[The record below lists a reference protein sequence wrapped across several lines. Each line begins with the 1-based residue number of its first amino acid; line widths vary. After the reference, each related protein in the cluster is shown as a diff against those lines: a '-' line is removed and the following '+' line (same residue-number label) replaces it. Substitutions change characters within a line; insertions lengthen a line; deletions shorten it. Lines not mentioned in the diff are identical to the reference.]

1 MESPVQNTICFTN
14 QTFLSIKHKNLFFC
28 ITLSSNSNIKKHVY
42 EKNPYKEA
50 PANFSVCVHTDCT
63 CGSTCLRQLAYPVL
77 LEREAFLHLA
87 NPTRCTKDHSCPYYR
102 DAAPVTYMRGFT
114 QMKKRMYPEQYQM
127 FMNFLIAR
135 FGRNPYFERRRG
147 DRKLS
152 LQEQEIIRKALKQAG
167 VTENLDFD
175 LKEEGFNWFD

>member
-1 MESPVQNTICFTN
+1 M
-14 QTFLSIKHKNLFFC
+14 KKNL
-28 ITLSSNSNIKKHVY
+28 
-42 EKNPYKEA
+42 YKEA

-114 QMKKRMYPEQYQM
+114 QMKKRMYPEQYQK

-135 FGRNPYFERRRG
+135 FGRI
-147 DRKLS
+147 L
-152 LQEQEIIRKALKQAG
+152 
-167 VTENLDFD
+167 T
-175 LKEEGFNWFD
+175 LKEEEETES

>member
-1 MESPVQNTICFTN
+1 M
-14 QTFLSIKHKNLFFC
+14 K
-28 ITLSSNSNIKKHVY
+28 
-42 EKNPYKEA
+42 KNPYKEA

-114 QMKKRMYPEQYQM
+114 QMKKRMYPEQYQK

-135 FGRNPYFERRRG
+135 FGRI
-147 DRKLS
+147 L
-152 LQEQEIIRKALKQAG
+152 
-167 VTENLDFD
+167 T
-175 LKEEGFNWFD
+175 LKEEEETES

>member
-1 MESPVQNTICFTN
+1 M
-14 QTFLSIKHKNLFFC
+14 K
-28 ITLSSNSNIKKHVY
+28 
-42 EKNPYKEA
+42 KNPYKEA

-102 DAAPVTYMRGFT
+102 DAAPVTYMRGFNT
-114 QMKKRMYPEQYQM
+114 NEKANVSRTIPEVHE
-127 FMNFLIAR
+127 FSDCTFR
-135 FGRNPYFERRRG
+135 TNPYFERRRG
-147 DRKLS
+147 DRKLN

>member
-1 MESPVQNTICFTN
+1 M
-14 QTFLSIKHKNLFFC
+14 K
-28 ITLSSNSNIKKHVY
+28 
-42 EKNPYKEA
+42 KNPYKEA

-114 QMKKRMYPEQYQM
+114 QMKKRMYPEQYQK
-127 FMNFLIAR
+127 FMSFLIAH

-147 DRKLS
+147 DRKLN

>member
-1 MESPVQNTICFTN
+1 M
-14 QTFLSIKHKNLFFC
+14 K
-28 ITLSSNSNIKKHVY
+28 
-42 EKNPYKEA
+42 KNPYKEA

-114 QMKKRMYPEQYQM
+114 QMKKRMYPEQYQK

-135 FGRNPYFERRRG
+135 FGRNPYFEKKKRRQKAEPPRTRNHSQGPETGRSHRKSRLRFKGRG
-147 DRKLS
+147 IQLVRLAS
-152 LQEQEIIRKALKQAG
+152 
-167 VTENLDFD
+167 TF
-175 LKEEGFNWFD
+175 